1 MELYTIIALGGSVL
15 LNVFLLI
22 GIRNLNRQNEQ
33 YQDYIEEELTTS
45 DTIRTKVEK
54 AYNRMQDADIRG
66 SFESDDE
73 VGSAFTELKS
83 IMEELNK
90 SL

>member
-1 MELYTIIALGGSVL
+1 M
-15 LNVFLLI
+15 
-22 GIRNLNRQNEQ
+22 
-33 YQDYIEEELTTS
+33 
-45 DTIRTKVEK
+45 
-54 AYNRMQDADIRG
+54 YNRIKITDIRG

-73 VGSAFTELKS
+73 VGSDFTELKS

>member
-1 MELYTIIALGGSVL
+1 
-15 LNVFLLI
+15 
-22 GIRNLNRQNEQ
+22 
-33 YQDYIEEELTTS
+33 
-45 DTIRTKVEK
+45 
-54 AYNRMQDADIRG
+54 MQEMIDDIRG

>member
-1 MELYTIIALGGSVL
+1 MELYTIIDLGGSVL

-73 VGSAFTELKS
+73 VGSDFYRTK
-83 IMEELNK
+83 IYYGRTK
-90 SL
+90 